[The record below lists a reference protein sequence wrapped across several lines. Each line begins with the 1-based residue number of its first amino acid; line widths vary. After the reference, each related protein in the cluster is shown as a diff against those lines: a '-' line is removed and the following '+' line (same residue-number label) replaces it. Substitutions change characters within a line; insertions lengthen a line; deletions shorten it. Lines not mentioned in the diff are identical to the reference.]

1 MKVIN
6 VNGKDY
12 ALKLT
17 IGSIKNLEKRLGEN
31 PLNYFSEFGG
41 EKLPELTPLSVMF
54 HACITNMNHGIT
66 EEESD
71 NILTDWIAEYA
82 KAHEGEKNAS
92 SIAGL
97 ATLIVEVFQDAGFIS
112 KQKEGKD
119 SKNK

>member
-1 MKVIN
+1 MKIIN

-54 HACITNMNHGIT
+54 HACLTNMNHGIT

-71 NILTDWIAEYA
+71 NILTDWVSLSPQTQQILQLLILQLSFAP
-82 KAHEGEKNAS
+82 S
-92 SIAGL
+92 FPFSIYSINSL
-97 ATLIVEVFQDAGFIS
+97 CKLFLFE
-112 KQKEGKD
+112 
-119 SKNK
+119 